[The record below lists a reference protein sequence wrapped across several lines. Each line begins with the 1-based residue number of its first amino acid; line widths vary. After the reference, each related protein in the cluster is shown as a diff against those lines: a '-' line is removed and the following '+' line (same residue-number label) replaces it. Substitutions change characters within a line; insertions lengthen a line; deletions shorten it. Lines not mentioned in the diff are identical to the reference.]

1 MSQTIS
7 TTVSN
12 SENVYTRLTAL
23 IEQLVNRQMD
33 ECSFSK
39 ISRQYA
45 QQVAQTFV
53 VVTGP
58 NGWAEFDYNLF
69 GTFPT
74 FEKTDLNIAFNS
86 RKNKDHVIA
95 SVLFSNMHKIYN
107 VFVEQDRRRSGLLLQ
122 LLVQLDNPEYLQL
135 ANRKLKLPKFKA
147 NAHLDRKL
155 STVRAKY
162 NTK

>member
-1 MSQTIS
+1 MSQTLS
-7 TTVSN
+7 PTVSN
-12 SENVYTRLTAL
+12 SENVYTKLTAL

-33 ECSFSK
+33 ACSLTQ

-74 FEKTDLNIAFNS
+74 FEKTDLSLALKP
-86 RKNKDHVIA
+86 RTNKDHAIA
-95 SVLFSNMHKIYN
+95 SVLFSNLQKIFN
-107 VFVEQDRRRSGLLLQ
+107 VFVEQDRRRSALLLQ
-122 LLVQLDNPEYLQL
+122 LLVQLDNPAYLQL

-147 NAHLDRKL
+147 NAPLDRKL
-155 STVRAKY
+155 SSVRAKY
-162 NTK
+162 ITK